1 MTNNLRHL
9 QNSRELFIMNQN
21 FQNPQIFDL
30 KIPDFNDLKLTAV
43 SPKYLKIILLNLVLF
58 SIFLVGAVGVA
69 FYFFYFNLTLLQV
82 WSVVIGIFLMIVFLF
97 LNTLIGF
104 KFRKYAVRE
113 KDLVYQYGW
122 LKRSTIIVPFNRI
135 QHVKVEQGWFSRI
148 LNLKSIAVFT
158 AGVNGGD
165 VTINGLPEG
174 VAEGINH
181 HIRGTISAEKTE
193 DGGDA

>member
-1 MTNNLRHL
+1 
-9 QNSRELFIMNQN
+9 MNQN

-30 KIPDFNDLKLTAV
+30 EIPDFSDLKLTEV
-43 SPKYLKIILLNLVLF
+43 SPKYLRIILLNLALF

-69 FYFFYFNLTLLQV
+69 FYFFYFNLTLIQI
-82 WSVVIGIFLMIVFLF
+82 WAVVIGIFLMIVFLF

-122 LKRSTIIVPFNRI
+122 LKRSIIIVPFNRI

-165 VTINGLPEG
+165 VTINGLPEEI
-174 VAEGINH
+174 AEGINQ
-181 HIRGTISAEKTE
+181 HIRGSIAAEKAE
-193 DGGDA
+193 DGGEA

>member
-1 MTNNLRHL
+1 
-9 QNSRELFIMNQN
+9 MNQN

-30 KIPDFNDLKLTAV
+30 EIPDFNDLKLTAV
-43 SPKYLKIILLNLVLF
+43 SPKYLRIILLNLALF
-58 SIFLVGAVGVA
+58 SIFLIGAVGVA
-69 FYFFYFNLTLLQV
+69 FYFFYLNLTKLQILTI
-82 WSVVIGIFLMIVFLF
+82 VVGIFLTIVFLF
-97 LNTLIGF
+97 LNAIIGF

-122 LKRSTIIVPFNRI
+122 LKRSIIIVPFNRI

-165 VTINGLPEG
+165 VTINGLPEEI
-174 VAEGINH
+174 AEGINN
-181 HIRGTISAEKTE
+181 HIRGTISQEKTE
-193 DGGDA
+193 DGGEA

>member
-1 MTNNLRHL
+1 
-9 QNSRELFIMNQN
+9 MNQN

-30 KIPDFNDLKLTAV
+30 EIPDFNDLKLTAV
-43 SPKYLKIILLNLVLF
+43 SPKYLRIILLNLALF
-58 SIFLVGAVGVA
+58 SIFLIGAVSVA
-69 FYFFYFNLTLLQV
+69 FYFFYFNLTKLQV
-82 WSVVIGIFLMIVFLF
+82 SAIVIGIFLMIAFLF
-97 LNTLIGF
+97 LNTIIGF

-122 LKRSTIIVPFNRI
+122 LKRSIIIVPFNRI

-165 VTINGLPEG
+165 VTINGLPEEI
-174 VAEGINH
+174 AEGINN
-181 HIRGTISAEKTE
+181 HIRGTISQEKTE
-193 DGGDA
+193 DGGEA

>member
-1 MTNNLRHL
+1 MKK
-9 QNSRELFIMNQN
+9 SASSAELVNMNQN

-43 SPKYLKIILLNLVLF
+43 SPKYLKIILLNLALF
-58 SIFLVGAVGVA
+58 SIFLVGAVSVA
-69 FYFFYFNLTLLQV
+69 FYFFYFNLSLLQV
-82 WSVVIGIFLMIVFLF
+82 WTIIIGIFLMIVFLF
-97 LNTLIGF
+97 LNAIIGF

-113 KDLVYQYGW
+113 KDLLYQYGW
-122 LKRSTIIVPFNRI
+122 LKRSIIIVPFNRI

-158 AGVNGGD
+158 AGVSGGD
-165 VTINGLPEG
+165 ITINGLPEEI
-174 VAEGINH
+174 AEGINH
-181 HIRGTISAEKTE
+181 HIRGTISVEKTE